1 MLLIGLTGGIGS
13 GKSTVA
19 KMLAAK
25 GAEILDADA
34 MVHQLQRPGT
44 DVFDAMVELLGA
56 EAVGADGELN
66 RPWIAEQVFT
76 NPELLAQLN
85 AVVHPAVRQK
95 MAEAVI
101 ALAGTDTTAI
111 MDVPLLTE
119 SGMQGMAGV
128 IVVDIDPEIAV
139 QRLVESR
146 GFTPED
152 ARARISRQASR
163 QERLARADRVI
174 DNSADL
180 DSLQTQVDQV
190 WEWIETLA
198 AAPKEPQGSQ
208 PAVTFDN

>member
-101 ALAGTDTTAI
+101 ALAGTDKTAI

-152 ARARISRQASR
+152 ARARISHQAPR
-163 QERLARADRVI
+163 QERLARAHLVSDTTTTH
-174 DNSADL
+174 A
-180 DSLQTQVDQV
+180 SL
-190 WEWIETLA
+190 
-198 AAPKEPQGSQ
+198 PPQHL
-208 PAVTFDN
+208 